1 LHIAETFIYDCI
13 TIGSVG
19 TNTNIHRRARKLPQV
34 YIRDHVYDAIIKTG
48 IKTRE
53 EIRDYVNAV
62 VSDATKQKKSEESKD
77 E

>member
-1 LHIAETFIYDCI
+1 
-13 TIGSVG
+13 
-19 TNTNIHRRARKLPQV
+19 LPQV

-77 E
+77 G